1 MIQYFYQM
9 TKTHFSTWSK
19 MRMCMIVPSVH
30 AHDDV
35 PSAHAND
42 DAPSAHAR
50 DDVPSAHARYNL
62 QNAHTHSYQ
71 LRMSAMKSCS
81 LGNGCW
87 PHSAGLRTSQ
97 PPPPPSLKET
107 VSRDFVFDPFI
118 HIFWSIFAYGLDFR
132 LDIRMCNL
140 SREFHHIFA
149 LFFHNS
155 NLLRPKVYGLNL
167 FM

>member
-35 PSAHAND
+35 PSAHAREDVSSAHVCADVPSAHTRDNVS
-42 DAPSAHAR
+42 SAHAR

-87 PHSAGLRTSQ
+87 PHSAGLRTS
-97 PPPPPSLKET
+97 PPPPPPTTSSQET
-107 VSRDFVFDPFI
+107 GRRD
-118 HIFWSIFAYGLDFR
+118 
-132 LDIRMCNL
+132 
-140 SREFHHIFA
+140 
-149 LFFHNS
+149 
-155 NLLRPKVYGLNL
+155 
-167 FM
+167 